1 MTGLGKRAL
10 ISGAAVA
17 APFLRASLAAAA
29 DNVFPA
35 LRLGVERGGG
45 PEDFT
50 LTMQIV
56 LFITVLSLAP
66 AIIMMLTSFT
76 RIVVVL
82 SFLRNAIGTP
92 TVPPNQVMVGL
103 ALFLTYFAM
112 SPVLNNIYDN
122 AYQPYS
128 QGRITQTEAFERA
141 KTPMHKFLLKHTSE
155 KDISMFVKL
164 SDSPRPRTPEEVS
177 FTVLIPSFIISELRT
192 AFSIGFIIYIPFV
205 IIDLTVASVLM
216 SMGMFMLPPMMI
228 SLPFKLILFVV
239 VDGWSLLIG
248 SLVRSAM

>member
-1 MTGLGKRAL
+1 MSFRPLRLL
-10 ISGAAVA
+10 IAFLVAFGTGAAVY
-17 APFLRASLAAAA
+17 AA
-29 DNVFPA
+29 DNVLPN
-35 LRLGVERGGG
+35 LRVGLENTGG

-50 LTMQIV
+50 FTLQII
-56 LFITVLSLAP
+56 LLLTVLALAP
-66 AIIMMLTSFT
+66 SIVMMLTCFT

-103 ALFLTYFAM
+103 ALFLTYFVM
-112 SPVLNNIYDN
+112 SPVINNIYDN
-122 AYQPYS
+122 AYLPYS
-128 QGRITQTEAFERA
+128 EGRITQVQALERA
-141 KTPMHKFLLKHTSE
+141 KVPMHNYLIRHTSE
-155 KDISMFVKL
+155 KDIAMFVNL
-164 SDSPRPRTPEEVS
+164 SKSPRPRTPQDVS
-177 FTVLIPSFIISELRT
+177 FAVLVPSFIISELRT
-192 AFSIGFIIYIPFV
+192 AFSIGFLIYIPFV
-205 IIDLTVASVLM
+205 IVDMTVASVLM